1 MNTYYSYHSYHLAG
15 KLYGTL
21 GCALAWGIFEA
32 GWWIFPLAA
41 VLICLWLPVILG
53 RPYFL
58 AVTSASIAWGNGIT
72 RRDIP
77 WEAIESIGYTP
88 DQENKPGL
96 KIELKD
102 GNILDV
108 DSSCFSSL
116 AAVRKAILQASGKYP
131 LHLAPDL
138 FAAPGMLSE

>member
-21 GCALAWGIFEA
+21 GCALAWGIFGA
-32 GWWIFPLAA
+32 GWWVLPLAA

-53 RPYFL
+53 RPHFL
-58 AVTSASIAWGNGIT
+58 TVTSVFIAWGNGIT
-72 RRDIP
+72 RRQIP

-88 DQENKPGL
+88 NQENKPGL
-96 KIELKD
+96 KIKLKD

-116 AAVRKAILQASGKYP
+116 PTVREAALHASGKYP
-131 LHLAPDL
+131 VHLARTCLPL
-138 FAAPGMLSE
+138 RAC

>member
-21 GCALAWGIFEA
+21 GCALAWGIFGA
-32 GWWIFPLAA
+32 GWWVLPLAA

-53 RPYFL
+53 RPHFL
-58 AVTSASIAWGNGIT
+58 TVTSVFIAWGNGIT
-72 RRDIP
+72 RREIP

-116 AAVRKAILQASGKYP
+116 PAVREAVLHASGNYP
-131 LHLAPDL
+131 VHLAPDL
-138 FAAPGMLSE
+138 FAAPGILSE